1 MQAKITFRNTS
12 KSLDGSKVELFYVL
26 YLDRSHQVHLT
37 EKSNYYS
44 SKRASMESK
53 EKHFPHSFV
62 KIFFHPTTT
71 TMLLVTSWVEM
82 VVVVMLVG
90 PYQIVACLLPFGS
103 ISQLLLPLPL
113 LLLLRLIV
121 HHESHKMS
129 LSNPP
134 PGRVALIV
142 SGSKATSLFLIA
154 PIIASYLSEKK
165 ESCL

>member
-62 KIFFHPTTT
+62 KDLLPPYYNYYVVGDLLSRNGCSSHVGWSLSDSGLSLTIWKHLSAVVAIATTT
-71 TMLLVTSWVEM
+71 STETHSS
-82 VVVVMLVG
+82 
-90 PYQIVACLLPFGS
+90 P
-103 ISQLLLPLPL
+103 
-113 LLLLRLIV
+113 
-121 HHESHKMS
+121 
-129 LSNPP
+129 
-134 PGRVALIV
+134 
-142 SGSKATSLFLIA
+142 
-154 PIIASYLSEKK
+154 
-165 ESCL
+165 